1 MARRDSIQ
9 RINYIVDFLRK
20 KPATFGEILDYLE
33 EKSKYDGY
41 DYVISQKTF
50 KRDLDLIL
58 SLLSVEIEF
67 SHSLKKYKIVQEE
80 KNEINLRIMEAYDT
94 FNALKIAS
102 DISQFIFFETR
113 KALGSAHL
121 SPILYGIKNR
131 KLIRCS
137 YQKFWDSEANNR
149 LLVPLALKENKQRW
163 YLVAI
168 DNKDQKVKTFGL
180 DRISN
185 LTISDQ
191 GFTYPKDINIEQIF
205 QNCFGIINDEDYC
218 EEEIILS
225 FTKHQAKY
233 IKSLPLHHSQ
243 ELIFEDEKEVRF
255 KLFVKPTFDFMME
268 ILSYGQDVEI
278 IEPAYVREELKNKL
292 NKTLIKYK

>member
-20 KPATFGEILDYLE
+20 KPATFEEIHSYLE
-33 EKSKYDGY
+33 RKSMDDGFNFS
-41 DYVISQKTF
+41 ISQKTF

-58 SLLSVEIEF
+58 DTLKIEIEF
-67 SHSLKKYKIVQEE
+67 SHSLKKYKIVQEDE
-80 KNEINLRIMEAYDT
+80 DEINLRMMESYDT
-94 FNALKIAS
+94 FNALKIAN
-102 DISQFIFFETR
+102 DISQFIFFEKR
-113 KALGSAHL
+113 KGLGTEHM
-121 SPILYGIKNR
+121 SPIVYGIRNR

-185 LTISDQ
+185 LSISDH

-205 QNCFGIINDEDYC
+205 KNCFGIISDEDYC
-218 EEEIILS
+218 AEEIVLS
-225 FTKHQAKY
+225 FSKHQAKY
-233 IKSLPLHHSQ
+233 IKSLPLHLSQ
-243 ELIFEDEKEVRF
+243 EIIFEDAKEVRF

-268 ILSYGQDVEI
+268 ILSYGPDVEI
-278 IEPAYVREELKNKL
+278 LEPAYVREELKNKL
-292 NKTLIKYK
+292 NKTLTKYK

>member
-20 KPATFGEILDYLE
+20 KPASFNEILNYLE
-33 EKSKYDGY
+33 RKSKDDSY

-67 SHSLKKYKIVQEE
+67 SHTLKKYKIVQDTSD
-80 KNEINLRIMEAYDT
+80 EINLRIMEAYDT

-113 KALGSAHL
+113 KALGSEHL

-185 LTISDQ
+185 LSISDQ
-191 GFTYPKDINIEQIF
+191 GFSYPKDINIEQIF
-205 QNCFGIINDEDYC
+205 QNCFGIISDEDYC
-218 EEEIILS
+218 AEQIVLS
-225 FTKHQAKY
+225 FSKHQAKY
-233 IKSLPLHHSQ
+233 IKSLPLHDSQ
-243 ELIFEDEKEVRF
+243 ELIFEDAKEVRF

-268 ILSYGQDVEI
+268 ILSFGPDVEI
-278 IEPAYVREELKNKL
+278 LEPAYVREELKNKL
-292 NKTLIKYK
+292 NKTLTKYQ

>member
-9 RINYIVDFLRK
+9 RINYIVDYLRK
-20 KPATFGEILDYLE
+20 KPASFSEICDYLE
-33 EKSKYDGY
+33 QKSLDDGY
-41 DYVISQKTF
+41 DYTISQKTF
-50 KRDLDLIL
+50 KRDLELIL

-67 SHSLKKYKIVQEE
+67 SHSQKKYKIVQDS
-80 KNEINLRIMEAYDT
+80 NDEINLRIMEAYDT

-102 DISQFIFFETR
+102 NISQFIFFETR
-113 KALGSAHL
+113 KALGSEHL
-121 SPILYGIKNR
+121 SPILFGIKNR

-168 DNKDQKVKTFGL
+168 DNKDRKVKTFGL

-205 QNCFGIINDEDYC
+205 QNCFGIISDEDYC
-218 EEEIILS
+218 AEEIVLS
-225 FTKHQAKY
+225 FSKQQAKY
-233 IKSLPLHHSQ
+233 IKSLPLHPSQ
-243 ELIFEDEKEVRF
+243 QLIFEDAKEVRF

-268 ILSYGQDVEI
+268 ILSYGPDVEI
-278 IEPAYVREELKNKL
+278 LEPSYVREELKNKL
-292 NKTLIKYK
+292 NKTITKYK

>member
-20 KPATFGEILDYLE
+20 KPASFNEILNYLE
-33 EKSKYDGY
+33 RKSKDDSY

-67 SHSLKKYKIVQEE
+67 SHTLKKYKIVQDTSD
-80 KNEINLRIMEAYDT
+80 EINLRIMEAYDT

-113 KALGSAHL
+113 KALGSEHL

-185 LTISDQ
+185 LSISDQ

-205 QNCFGIINDEDYC
+205 QNCFGIISDEDYC
-218 EEEIILS
+218 AEEIVLS
-225 FTKHQAKY
+225 FSKHQAKY
-233 IKSLPLHHSQ
+233 IKSLPLHPSQ
-243 ELIFEDEKEVRF
+243 ELIFEDTKEVRF

-268 ILSYGQDVEI
+268 ILSYGPDVEI
-278 IEPAYVREELKNKL
+278 LEPAYVREELKNKL
-292 NKTLIKYK
+292 NNTLSKYI